1 MNCLQ
6 WVIDS
11 RDYWGKRLCQKN
23 ALAVVQYPGGGKLPL
38 CRKHLQEVLEIDGL
52 ELVILGVENDG

>member
-6 WVIDS
+6 WVMKP
-11 RDYWGKRLCQKN
+11 RDGWTKSLCQKN
-23 ALAVVQYPGGGKLPL
+23 ALAVVQYSGGGKLPL
-38 CRKHLQEVLEIDGL
+38 CREHLREMLEIDGL